1 METPMF
7 FEQNPD
13 VFWRINEIALQFPYL
28 RYFVQRLQLL
38 FVASIAEVE
47 RMHATF
53 NAIKTTRRVA
63 MRPTTMK
70 MITLT
75 KLNLPDKLTSSDLMQ
90 CVCLAKKLGYM
101 SDRPSHPRRRDKKK
115 RQRRKL
121 TAPPSVP
128 QSAPWGDSVHFFPH
142 VCSSSSS
149 RLFLTI
155 FIVINLL
162 PFFFFGLVWGV
173 KYPISCLRFQR
184 EGIGDTEGGTQKAVR
199 WVLCLHS
206 SL

>member
-1 METPMF
+1 MGGPVSKERVLIDYGNLKQRIAKCDSPEFKQT
-7 FEQNPD
+7 PD

-128 QSAPWGDSVHFFPH
+128 QSAP
-142 VCSSSSS
+142 
-149 RLFLTI
+149 
-155 FIVINLL
+155 
-162 PFFFFGLVWGV
+162 
-173 KYPISCLRFQR
+173 
-184 EGIGDTEGGTQKAVR
+184 
-199 WVLCLHS
+199 
-206 SL
+206 